1 MIEFRT
7 THEPFAEGLAHP
19 PTTDDNWTLVSA
31 FPRGKTEEMHGVW
44 LSDVTTFIWTREISD
59 E

>member
-7 THEPFAEGLAHP
+7 TYEPFNEGIAHP
-19 PTTDDNWTLVSA
+19 PTTDDNWSVLSASIKERTEIGIRYNSTTTL
-31 FPRGKTEEMHGVW
+31 
-44 LSDVTTFIWTREISD
+44 IWTREISD

>member
-7 THEPFAEGLAHP
+7 TYEPFNEGIALP
-19 PTTDDNWTLVSA
+19 PTTDDNWTLLSA
-31 FPRGKTEEMHGVW
+31 SIKERTENGIRYN
-44 LSDVTTFIWTREISD
+44 STTTLIWTREISD